1 MNHDDT
7 HREPNG
13 GAGTTE
19 GSPLLDE
26 RPGTDNH
33 RRRVIIVTFAMFF
46 FLEFGA
52 GLFIPAQTAAL
63 EQKICDTIYSNIDPF
78 DRDCKAPDVQGQL
91 ADLQGWR
98 TTIDCIP
105 SRLLLLQMIRPG
117 HELGGRQ
124 MIQLIKVMVNQGF
137 LDSSRTETAN
147 SMCADSS
154 LC

>member
-1 MNHDDT
+1 MNHDDS

-26 RPGTDNH
+26 PHERHERHERPGADNH
-33 RRRVIIVTFAMFF
+33 RRRVIIITFAMFF

-63 EQKICDTIYSNIDPF
+63 EQKICDAIYSNIDPL
-78 DRDCKAPDVQGQL
+78 DRDCKAPDVQGEL

-105 SRLLLLQMIRPG
+105 SRL
-117 HELGGRQ
+117 
-124 MIQLIKVMVNQGF
+124 
-137 LDSSRTETAN
+137 
-147 SMCADSS
+147 
-154 LC
+154 